1 MNLAPSLLSADFA
14 DLRAEA
20 QSVESLADRFHWDV
34 MDGLFVPNL
43 TFGPP
48 IVNALRPH
56 LGKPFDI
63 HLMIDRP
70 ATYIPRFTVD
80 PDDTLIFH
88 IEASDLPEAS
98 IEAIR
103 QAGCRIGICSRP
115 GTSWDAIEPYL
126 DRVSYVL
133 VMSVEP
139 GFGGQSFLPDSLDRI
154 RELRRRIGDREIEIA
169 VDGGIGPQN
178 ARDVVEAGADTLVA
192 GSAIFGASDRLE
204 AMRAIRETV
213 GRAE

>member
-1 MNLAPSLLSADFA
+1 MNIAPSLLSADFA
-14 DLRAEA
+14 NLRADA

-56 LGKPFDI
+56 LAKPFDI

-70 ATYIPRFTVD
+70 ATYIPRFQVA

-88 IEASDLPEAS
+88 IEASDPPEAS
-98 IEAIR
+98 IGAIR
-103 QAGCRIGICSRP
+103 QARCRVGICARP
-115 GTSWDAIEPYL
+115 ATSWDAIEPYL

-139 GFGGQSFLPDSLDRI
+139 GFGGQAFLPDSLDRI
-154 RELRRRIGDREIEIA
+154 RELRRRIGDRAIEIA

-192 GSAIFGASDRLE
+192 GSAIFGAPDRLE
-204 AMRAIRETV
+204 AMRAIREA
-213 GRAE
+213 GEQSG

>member
-1 MNLAPSLLSADFA
+1 MNIAPSLLSADFA
-14 DLRAEA
+14 NLRADA

-34 MDGLFVPNL
+34 MDGHFVPNL

-56 LGKPFDI
+56 LAKPFDI

-70 ATYIPRFTVD
+70 AVYIPRFRVNS
-80 PDDTLIFH
+80 DDTLIFH
-88 IEASDLPEAS
+88 IEASDPPKTS

-103 QAGCRIGICSRP
+103 DVGCRVGITARP

-154 RELRRRIGDREIEIA
+154 RELRRRIGDREVEIA

-192 GSAIFGASDRLE
+192 GSAIFGAPDRLE
-204 AMRAIRETV
+204 AMRAIREGV
-213 GRAE
+213 ERGE

>member
-14 DLRAEA
+14 NLRTEA
-20 QSVESLADRFHWDV
+20 QSVEPLADRFHWDV

-70 ATYIPRFTVD
+70 ATYIPRFQVA

-88 IEASDLPEAS
+88 IEASDPPEAS
-98 IEAIR
+98 IESIR
-103 QAGCRIGICSRP
+103 EAGCRAGICARP

-154 RELRRRIGDREIEIA
+154 RELRRRIGDREVEIA

-192 GSAIFGASDRLE
+192 GSAIFGAPDRLE
-204 AMRAIRETV
+204 AMRAIREGV
-213 GRAE
+213 ERGE